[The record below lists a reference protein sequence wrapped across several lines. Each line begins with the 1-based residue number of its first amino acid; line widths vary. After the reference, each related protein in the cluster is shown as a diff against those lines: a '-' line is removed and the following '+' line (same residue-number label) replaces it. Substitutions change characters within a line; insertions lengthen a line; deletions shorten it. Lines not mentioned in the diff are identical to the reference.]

1 MPTAPTPAGI
11 HKHHRFRRH
20 SSPSASSMA
29 KAAPQTASTA
39 ESTTTAMAPND
50 AKTGSASKT

>member
-1 MPTAPTPAGI
+1 MPTAPITAGI

-29 KAAPQTASTA
+29 KAAPQMARTT
-39 ESTTTAMAPND
+39 ESTTTAMAPNA
-50 AKTGSASKT
+50 AKTGSASRT